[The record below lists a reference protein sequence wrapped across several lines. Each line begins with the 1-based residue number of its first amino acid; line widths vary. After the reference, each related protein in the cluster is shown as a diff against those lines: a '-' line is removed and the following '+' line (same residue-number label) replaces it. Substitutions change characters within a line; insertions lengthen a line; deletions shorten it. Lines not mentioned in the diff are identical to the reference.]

1 MSNDTSKTSDPGFV
15 KPSVTGKPTLI
26 PPEQRTEPFDGPEI
40 AGPPF
45 DQESSPLDE
54 PNRFDPFEALDKINL
69 LVSDVLDHQHA
80 GDPWKILGHTDALR
94 AYITGMER

>member
-1 MSNDTSKTSDPGFV
+1 MTFDPNY
-15 KPSVTGKPTLI
+15 I
-26 PPEQRTEPFDGPEI
+26 EPEVVFTATPN
-40 AGPPF
+40 
-45 DQESSPLDE
+45 E

-94 AYITGMER
+94 AYITGMEK